1 MWWGMS
7 KAIGDKAAIEF
18 AVGFYD
24 GLGAGR
30 SVEFAYKLG
39 CNSIE
44 VAGIP
49 EHLTPQL
56 LSNPDILTNKVSSQA
71 EVNHSTK
78 SKQKETTIDEFDPKL
93 KEREMPSIFICYSHK
108 DEEWRDKLLEYL
120 RTLNLEQQTVW
131 SDIDLEPGAIWDE
144 KIKEVLLQ
152 VKVALVLVSQPLLN
166 STYVRNEELPRLLKR
181 CEEEGV
187 IIIPLFVKY
196 SDVKNVPFNYI
207 NQQGQEQK
215 FYLNQFQSPPNN
227 SPAQPLYTLSEPEQ
241 DRVLLSIAQSL
252 RSLIESEEDKQ
263 K

>member
-1 MWWGMS
+1 MLIQF
-7 KAIGDKAAIEF
+7 KC
-18 AVGFYD
+18 YD
-24 GLGAGR
+24 GLGAGK

-44 VAGIP
+44 VAGIL

-56 LSNPDILTNKVSSQA
+56 LSNPDILASKVPAQ
-71 EVNHSTK
+71 T
-78 SKQKETTIDEFDPKL
+78 KL
-93 KEREMPSIFICYSHK
+93 KEKEMPSIFICYSHK

-196 SDVKNVPFNYI
+196 SDVKNVSFNYI
-207 NQQGQEQK
+207 NQQGQEQQ
-215 FYLNQFQSPPNN
+215 FYLNQFQSFPKN
-227 SPAQPLYTLSEPEQ
+227 SPDKPLYTLSEPEQ
-241 DRVLLSIAQSL
+241 DKVLLSVV
-252 RSLIESEEDKQ
+252 EDVRGKI
-263 K
+263 KKK